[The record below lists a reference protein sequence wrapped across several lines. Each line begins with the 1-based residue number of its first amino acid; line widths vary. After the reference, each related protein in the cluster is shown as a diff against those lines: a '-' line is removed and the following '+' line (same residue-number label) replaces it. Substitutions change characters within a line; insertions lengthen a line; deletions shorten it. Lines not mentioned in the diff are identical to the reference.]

1 MENNEKKLRKI
12 DNLSTQSSIER
23 TSMMY
28 DENHCGSCGCGSCG
42 CGSDGCCSCGCCGS
56 HNGSCGCGSEKCC
69 SGMYGSDCSES
80 CGSCGSN
87 NGSSG
92 CSSSGYGTDIWGSCD
107 TSGSS
112 DEDEID
118 YSLIM
123 GSGYKGSPTGCAESA
138 STGSAPDTWK
148 AAKNPVNVMNNA
160 FVRGRINMMWDEML
174 AKVKDNP
181 KMEVACCI
189 FYDLDNKEYIG
200 GKFIYG
206 KDGKV
211 EIKDYSASGNGYTGS
226 SEHIKLVT
234 VVHTHFSLTH
244 DKGHNVRHVGPSDDD
259 FKAVSKSKYEFGIVI
274 DYQGKEE
281 DYRRNPKEGETPDGY
296 YEHEDGTRTPYK
308 NDHGII
314 IRSGHPASDTREY
327 SIINGS
333 GIKYHG
339 EF

>member
-28 DENHCGSCGCGSCG
+28 DENHCGSCGCGD
-42 CGSDGCCSCGCCGS
+42 DGCCSCGCGSCGYGS
-56 HNGSCGCGSEKCC
+56 DDWGSYEWWRRNNGSCTCSSGGCC
-69 SGMYGSDCSES
+69 SDDCDSDCCE
-80 CGSCGSN
+80 
-87 NGSSG
+87 SSG
-92 CSSSGYGTDIWGSCD
+92 CCSFGYGTDIWGSCD

-112 DEDEID
+112 GEDEID

-138 STGSAPDTWK
+138 ATGTAPDTWR

-189 FYDLDNKEYIG
+189 FYDFDNKEYIG

-206 KDGKV
+206 TNGQVK
-211 EIKDYSASGNGYTGS
+211 IKDYTPLGNGFTDNI
-226 SEHIKLVT
+226 HHTRLVT

-244 DKGHNVRHVGPSDDD
+244 DEGNNVRHVGPSYND
-259 FKAVSKSKYEFGIVI
+259 FTAVSKNKYEFGIVI
-274 DYQGKEE
+274 DYKGKEE
-281 DYRRNPKEGETPDGY
+281 DYRRYPKEGETPDGY
-296 YEHEDGTRTPYK
+296 YEYEDGTRVPYK

-314 IRSGHPASDTREY
+314 IHSGHPASDPREY
-327 SIINGS
+327 SIINGNGVMNS
-333 GIKYHG
+333 GN
-339 EF
+339 F